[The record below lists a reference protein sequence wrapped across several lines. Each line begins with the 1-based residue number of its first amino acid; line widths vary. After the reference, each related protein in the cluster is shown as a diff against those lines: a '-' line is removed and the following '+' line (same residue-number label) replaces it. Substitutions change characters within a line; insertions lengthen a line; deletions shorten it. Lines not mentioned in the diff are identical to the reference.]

1 MDKFTIIAN
10 GAENRRGKNQAVAR
24 KIADYLEKHRKV
36 CVILPA
42 GEKKEGQSY
51 SYTDPER
58 IPGGTECIIV
68 LGGDGTLLQAAR
80 DVVDLEIPLFGINM
94 GTLGYLAE
102 IDQYS
107 IYPAL
112 DRLMSDRFTI
122 EKRMMLFGTLIHE
135 GQAENSDIALNDI
148 VISREGSLRV
158 VRFNNYVNDTYLNT
172 YKADGII
179 ISTPTGSTG
188 YSLSAGGP
196 IISPA
201 ASMILMTPLAPHTL
215 NTRSIVFAPED
226 VIEVELGEGKEGGIE
241 KGMAYFDGAAAMPMV
256 TGDRIRIEKSTKATR
271 IIKIERHSQII
282 RLISQYDIETQEELA
297 EKLNESGFQV
307 TQATVSRD
315 IRELKLTKI
324 SKPGGGSRYAVL
336 QSMDQEMSRKYTDVL
351 RTSFQSMDL
360 AQNILVVK
368 TVSGMAMAAAAALD
382 EMQIPEIVGSI
393 AGDNTL
399 MCVARS
405 VDEGLVLMEK
415 IRKMIV

>member
-1 MDKFTIIAN
+1 MDKFTIIVN
-10 GAENRRGKNQAVAR
+10 GAENRRGKNQAVAG
-24 KIADYLEKHRKV
+24 KIADYLKNHQKE

-107 IYPAL
+107 IYPAM

-122 EKRMMLFGTLIHE
+122 ENRMMLFGTLIHE
-135 GQAENSDIALNDI
+135 GQAAGSDIALNDI

-215 NTRSIVFAPED
+215 NTRSIVLSAED
-226 VIEVELGEGKEGGIE
+226 KICVEIGPGRDGEEE
-241 KGMAYFDGAAAMPMV
+241 KGMVSFDGDTSIRLV
-256 TGDRIRIEKSTKATR
+256 TGDRIEIVRADRNTR
-271 IIKIERHSQII
+271 I
-282 RLISQYDIETQEELA
+282 
-297 EKLNESGFQV
+297 V
-307 TQATVSRD
+307 
-315 IRELKLTKI
+315 KI
-324 SKPGGGSRYAVL
+324 SN
-336 QSMDQEMSRKYTDVL
+336 QSFLETLRKKMS
-351 RTSFQSMDL
+351 
-360 AQNILVVK
+360 
-368 TVSGMAMAAAAALD
+368 
-382 EMQIPEIVGSI
+382 
-393 AGDNTL
+393 NT
-399 MCVARS
+399 
-405 VDEGLVLMEK
+405 
-415 IRKMIV
+415 

>member
-188 YSLSAGGP
+188 YSLSAGG
-196 IISPA
+196 A
-201 ASMILMTPLAPHTL
+201 ALFP
-215 NTRSIVFAPED
+215 
-226 VIEVELGEGKEGGIE
+226 
-241 KGMAYFDGAAAMPMV
+241 
-256 TGDRIRIEKSTKATR
+256 
-271 IIKIERHSQII
+271 
-282 RLISQYDIETQEELA
+282 
-297 EKLNESGFQV
+297 
-307 TQATVSRD
+307 
-315 IRELKLTKI
+315 
-324 SKPGGGSRYAVL
+324 
-336 QSMDQEMSRKYTDVL
+336 
-351 RTSFQSMDL
+351 
-360 AQNILVVK
+360 
-368 TVSGMAMAAAAALD
+368 AAALVPIKPRVASTL
-382 EMQIPEIVGSI
+382 ENQSI
-393 AGDNTL
+393 GIATGDW
-399 MCVARS
+399 
-405 VDEGLVLMEK
+405 DEGETGGGQRRRV
-415 IRKMIV
+415 RKGICGL

>member
-271 IIKIERHSQII
+271 IIKINN
-282 RLISQYDIETQEELA
+282 ISFLETLR
-297 EKLNESGFQV
+297 KK
-307 TQATVSRD
+307 
-315 IRELKLTKI
+315 LKLTKI